1 MKMSNLTQSLD
12 TVRRRW
18 RRLLALRAS
27 ARALFAAALVAAG
40 AALAERWLQP
50 SDGAALALA
59 ALAIIMAFAAMA
71 LFAWPVRR
79 RPDDRQVARFV
90 EEHCPDLDDA
100 IVTAVDIQQRGDG
113 GYAFAPLV
121 IQSAAARLEAA
132 DLSRCVDPREIRI
145 GWWRAGAGAAAT
157 VLALVV
163 AAPLLERAA
172 QVAYLRLFPG
182 SISIQVRSGD
192 MRVPAGRPV
201 TIAAAVAGRR
211 GTLTRVAPSVTLET
225 APGQT
230 TTVPM
235 VRAGDGYELRI
246 NPLERSFKYQVTAGP
261 ATSRAYAVTALHPSR
276 VQRIE
281 LHYDYPS
288 FTGLKPRSETD
299 GGDVFGPAG
308 TRVRLVVHADKAVST
323 GSLAFSEGKPGVPLA
338 RVNDRTLE
346 STITVKEEAAFRV
359 GLVDPDGLSSE
370 GIEYFVRVMDD
381 RPADVHILRP
391 SGDTG
396 ITPLEEVP
404 IEARADDDFGIAS
417 LDMVYSVSGGPEKVV
432 PFTTL
437 GGTEHRADRIPD
449 ARRRRSQGE
458 AGRRDRLLRPG
469 ARHPARQTIHA
480 VAQRDLL
487 PRSEAVQRGVL
498 PGAEPGDGGRRRRG
512 PARRIDFVAER
523 DHQRDLEPGA
533 PLGRRTVGRRHQERR
548 RRAGRVEGPRGTGGR
563 AGADAPPHRAVPPP
577 SP

>member
-18 RRLLALRAS
+18 RLLLALRAS
-27 ARALFAAALVAAG
+27 ARALFAAALIAAG
-40 AALAERWLQP
+40 AALAERWLQL

-59 ALAIIMAFAAMA
+59 ALAIIMAIAAMA

-201 TIAAAVAGRR
+201 TIVAAVAGRR
-211 GTLTRVAPSVTLET
+211 GTLTRVAPSVTLES

-246 NPLERSFKYQVTAGP
+246 RSN
-261 ATSRAYAVTALHPSR
+261 
-276 VQRIE
+276 
-281 LHYDYPS
+281 
-288 FTGLKPRSETD
+288 
-299 GGDVFGPAG
+299 
-308 TRVRLVVHADKAVST
+308 
-323 GSLAFSEGKPGVPLA
+323 A
-338 RVNDRTLE
+338 R
-346 STITVKEEAAFRV
+346 
-359 GLVDPDGLSSE
+359 
-370 GIEYFVRVMDD
+370 
-381 RPADVHILRP
+381 
-391 SGDTG
+391 
-396 ITPLEEVP
+396 
-404 IEARADDDFGIAS
+404 
-417 LDMVYSVSGGPEKVV
+417 SVSGVPGP
-432 PFTTL
+432 PRARIQSPPTL
-437 GGTEHRADRIPD
+437 
-449 ARRRRSQGE
+449 
-458 AGRRDRLLRPG
+458 
-469 ARHPARQTIHA
+469 
-480 VAQRDLL
+480 
-487 PRSEAVQRGVL
+487 AVQRSICIRLSV
-498 PGAEPGDGGRRRRG
+498 
-512 PARRIDFVAER
+512 
-523 DHQRDLEPGA
+523 
-533 PLGRRTVGRRHQERR
+533 
-548 RRAGRVEGPRGTGGR
+548 
-563 AGADAPPHRAVPPP
+563 
-577 SP
+577 